1 MVNAEVS
8 KSGNESPLSVI
19 RKFSRRVQGT
29 GLIQLSRKRRYYSR
43 NTSKAVAKKRALKR
57 IKRRDEFKRLVKEG
71 KAVETPQSR
80 GYHSNRPQTSTS
92 AAPARES
99 STPAAPARFGEDTPI
114 AR

>member
-8 KSGNESPLSVI
+8 KSGNESPLAVI

-43 NTSKAVAKKRALKR
+43 NTSKAVAKKKALKR
-57 IKRRDEFKRLVKEG
+57 IKRRDEFQKMVKEG
-71 KAVETPQSR
+71 KIAEVAPRR
-80 GYHSNRPQTSTS
+80 GYHSRQSSQPSQGGTAS
-92 AAPARES
+92 AS
-99 STPAAPARFGEDTPI
+99 APARFGEDTPI